1 MKNVARALVI
11 ATLLLASTALVA
23 LPAQASAAAVNDAA
37 AIGANDEGAARVTPA
52 LSGLPSFKELAARYP
67 QSDAVVIFDSMVVKL
82 DNEHR
87 ISRRRHRAVMLF
99 TDNAINRYGDP
110 RILFNAATQELTII
124 AARVYMRDGTTL
136 DTQKNGMNQTT
147 PFALELAPDYV
158 NWQETVVTHV
168 GIEKGCVAELQYVIG
183 DKTPSPWLSGV
194 ETFGAEDP
202 TLVRVLEIRVP
213 PAVSL
218 KTVTRN
224 GAPEPE
230 KSSNG
235 IWRWAVKDIPG
246 RTPQNG
252 GAWEGDYFPVV
263 CYSTAKDWGEVFQT
277 IAESVTAAS
286 TVREPATA
294 SSAREKSAS
303 PESNSF
309 ATEVLDS
316 IKNLSTD
323 EDKILAIH
331 HLALDC
337 VSSVHAPFGCFA
349 AAPRKAERIYSSGY
363 ASNFDRTVLL
373 MAMLS
378 AAGFRPEPCLVSLGL
393 LWPNDVPVPEIC
405 NIMID
410 VSTAAGEAML
420 LDPVAPYE
428 HDLSFALAGRTLFGC
443 KNNAC
448 RAQEIARQSAS
459 ENRSKLDIILKK
471 GADGTIEG
479 KGSVLFTGLFS
490 PYYVMRGSG
499 TEAEDFVKARV
510 AGLFEGA
517 ELTSWNPSAIER
529 DRAELAFNFTV
540 KLPDKKSG
548 ERVYLKVPRP
558 FEAALSGTDRVHLER
573 SSSPDAI
580 KAGPCILEI
589 SCTIEKPQGWN
600 IISLP
605 RPGNE
610 RNEIGSTLVTAEST
624 PDGKITC
631 RKSLTID
638 SDLVR
643 PGDYSKL
650 RSLLHTFSDDR
661 LVLEKE

>member
-1 MKNVARALVI
+1 MKNIKGAFMML
-11 ATLLLASTALVA
+11 TLLIISIVLLAP
-23 LPAQASAAAVNDAA
+23 PAQASAAVGAA
-37 AIGANDEGAARVTPA
+37 ANVAGAEQVAPL
-52 LSGLPSFKELAARYP
+52 LSGLPSYTELEARYP
-67 QSDAVVIFDSMVVKL
+67 QSDAVVLFDSTVITL
-82 DNEHR
+82 DDEHR
-87 ISRRRHRAVMLF
+87 ISKRRHRAVMLF

-124 AARVYMRDGTTL
+124 AARVYMRDGTTA
-136 DTQKNGMNQTT
+136 DTQNNGMNQTT

-168 GIEKGCVAELQYVIG
+168 GIEKGCVAELHYVVS

-194 ETFGAEDP
+194 EIFGADDP
-202 TLVRVLEIRVP
+202 THARILEIRVP

-235 IWRWAVKDIPG
+235 IWRWVVMDIPG
-246 RTPQNG
+246 RTPQIG
-252 GAWEGDYFPVV
+252 GAWEGDYLPVV

-277 IAESVTAAS
+277 IAERVAAAS
-286 TVREPATA
+286 SVRVNPA
-294 SSAREKSAS
+294 
-303 PESNSF
+303 PQGDGSF
-309 ATEVLDS
+309 TTKVLDT

-331 HLALDC
+331 RLALDC
-337 VSSVHAPFGCFA
+337 VSGVHAPFGCFA
-349 AAPRKAERIYSSGY
+349 AAPRTAERIYSSGY
-363 ASNFDRTVLL
+363 ASNLDRTVLL
-373 MAMLS
+373 IAMLN
-378 AAGFRPEPCLVSLGL
+378 AAGFRPEPYLISLGL
-393 LWPNDVPVPEIC
+393 LWADDVPVPEIC
-405 NIMID
+405 DIMID

-420 LDPVAPYE
+420 LDPAAPYE
-428 HDLSFALAGRTLFGC
+428 HDLPFTLAGRTSFGC

-448 RAQEIARQSAS
+448 RAQGIARRSAN
-459 ENRSKLDIILKK
+459 ENRSKLDIVLRK

-479 KGSVLFTGLFS
+479 EGSALLTGLFS

-499 TEAEDFVKARV
+499 TEAENFVKARV
-510 AGLFEGA
+510 GGLFEGT
-517 ELTSWNPSAIER
+517 ELASWNPSALER

-540 KLPDKKSG
+540 KLPDTKAG

-558 FEAALSGTDRVHLER
+558 FDAALSGIDRVHLER
-573 SSSPDAI
+573 SSSVDAI
-580 KAGPCILEI
+580 KAGLCILEI
-589 SCTIEKPQGWN
+589 SCTIEGSQGWN

-610 RNEIGSTLVTAEST
+610 RNEIGSALVTVESA
-624 PDGKITC
+624 PDGKMTC

-638 SDLVR
+638 SDCVR

-650 RSLLHTFSDDR
+650 RSLLLRFSDDR